1 MPTILPPG
9 GTIFTQHSGRPL
21 RQGCRF
27 FLHRSEHP
35 CNTPDRGRHRNCLR
49 DQERS
54 ECDKR
59 SSLPKTPL
67 GNIRFFPSKPGRK
80 GTLCQPLRCRGR
92 SRPVRSAVPAP
103 STPRRA
109 AAPRTSDLIRCSST
123 RSPSRISCTLA
134 HSTSSTVPA
143 ARRATLRLRRR
154 G

>member
-35 CNTPDRGRHRNCLR
+35 CNTPDRGRHRNRLR

-103 STPRRA
+103 STPRRN
-109 AAPRTSDLIRCSST
+109 PRVG
-123 RSPSRISCTLA
+123 PFFY
-134 HSTSSTVPA
+134 
-143 ARRATLRLRRR
+143 RR
-154 G
+154 GTSHGRPTPDFADDGRKDGRGVGRMREHAPCPSG